1 MDRLAKL
8 KVLTIAMIIYELTF
22 LLWYSFWM
30 MEAVLL
36 YSLTWALALNSLIG
50 IVTGKT
56 IMKFPIRYRK

>member
-30 MEAVLL
+30 MEAVLV
-36 YSLTWALALNSLIG
+36 YSLSWFLALNALIG

-56 IMKFPIRYRK
+56 IMRFPIRYRK